1 VTLYPAATAS
11 ELDFKMLDRRDMAP
25 VGYQRINKRSGEP
38 VPGDDIVKGYEYE
51 DDQYVVLSS
60 EEFRAANV
68 EATQTVDIFAFVHA
82 DEIPPYHFET
92 PYYLEPS
99 KRGAKGYAL
108 LREVLRRKQRI
119 ALANVVIRTR
129 QHLAALVPV
138 GRMLV
143 LDTLRFADEIRAFD
157 TATLPGDDLA
167 ALKVSERELAMAER
181 LVDDMEEPWRP
192 AQYRDTYRDDLL
204 ALIHRKVEA
213 GETRVLT
220 EPHEGRGRDG
230 RRGRRPD
237 GLAQAQPRSAR
248 PRRAR
253 DAVAHAAAQG
263 GRPPWRT
270 QALIAN
276 SVDAAVESRH
286 ADRLPAQ
293 ARLFRDAR
301 AKRRGGRAPRRHAGI
316 HGSATRGAAP
326 ALRFP
331 P

>member
-1 VTLYPAATAS
+1 MPRALWKGAIAFSLVHIPVTLYPAATAS

-38 VPGDDIVKGYEYE
+38 VPGDEIVKGYEYE

-60 EEFRAANV
+60 EDFRDANV
-68 EATQTVDIFAFVHA
+68 QATQTVDIFAFVHA

-157 TATLPGDDLA
+157 TSTLPGEDLA

-181 LVDDMEEPWRP
+181 LVDDMEEAWRP
-192 AQYRDTYRDDLL
+192 AQYRDTYREDLL

-220 EPHEGRGRDG
+220 EPREGG
-230 RRGRRPD
+230 
-237 GLAQAQPRSAR
+237 
-248 PRRAR
+248 
-253 DAVAHAAAQG
+253 
-263 GRPPWRT
+263 
-270 QALIAN
+270 
-276 SVDAAVESRH
+276 
-286 ADRLPAQ
+286 
-293 ARLFRDAR
+293 
-301 AKRRGGRAPRRHAGI
+301 
-316 HGSATRGAAP
+316 GAAETGAEVVDLM
-326 ALRFP
+326 ALLKRSLEARGHHERATPSHTP
-331 P
+331 PRKAAGHHGMRKRS